1 MVQRLTRSLG
11 KSHTQ
16 NTIIRLLQ
24 QRRRDIV
31 CDAKNQLLYNCI
43 SIRESYSVSKH
54 CAGSVIVWEYLAE
67 RDIGD
72 YTPCGAFLGVVSW
85 LAVMARNVRSRNP
98 SMSMLVVMTR
108 LLVKM

>member
-11 KSHTQ
+11 KSHAQ

-24 QRRRDIV
+24 KRRRDIV
-31 CDAKNQLLYNCI
+31 CNAKNELLYNCI

-67 RDIGD
+67 RYIGD
-72 YTPCGAFLGVVSW
+72 YAPCGAFLRVVS
-85 LAVMARNVRSRNP
+85 
-98 SMSMLVVMTR
+98 
-108 LLVKM
+108 